1 MYEFTYD
8 ANERLNDKLL
18 VCIEQHVARK
28 NIKYI

>member
-18 VCIEQHVARK
+18 VGLGIEQHVERK
-28 NIKYI
+28 NI